1 VALCKVKRPAG
12 FLVSLYRKE
21 PDLRDGNMENTMALD
36 ILQRI
41 QVGLDE
47 KRQNVT
53 EFLETASEEEKDV
66 CLCDD
71 TSCIE
76 DHIHVI
82 DESLEKIENHTLG
95 VCEVCHGVV
104 DPALLEMDYT
114 ASVCLDHYTDAERRR
129 LESELELSQIVQR
142 ALLPQHMPSIS
153 GVEVAAF
160 SRPAEIIGGD
170 YFDFFKFRDGSHGL
184 VIADVSGHGVSAG
197 MLMSSLQTSIQ
208 TLAPYADSPAEI
220 LERIN
225 HFYIHN
231 INFTTFVTVFLAR
244 FDPITLT
251 LTYVNA
257 GHNPPAV
264 FRSGSG
270 QVTWL
275 IPTAPAVGLAE
286 IFRPRTESITL
297 SKGDSLLLYTDG
309 VTEVL
314 NTSNE
319 QFGQDRLAEL
329 FLQNTHLTAPNILQ
343 TVLQQTSAFG
353 DTLADDLTMVALKI
367 AS

>member
-1 VALCKVKRPAG
+1 
-12 FLVSLYRKE
+12 
-21 PDLRDGNMENTMALD
+21 MENTMALD
-36 ILQRI
+36 IFQRI
-41 QVGLDE
+41 HVSLDE

-53 EFLETASEEEKDV
+53 EFLETASEVEKDV

-71 TSCIE
+71 TYCVE
-76 DHIHVI
+76 DHFHVI
-82 DESLEKIENHTLG
+82 DESLEKIENDTLG
-95 VCEVCHGVV
+95 ICEICHGVV
-104 DPALLEMDYT
+104 DATLLEMDYT
-114 ASVCLDHYTDAERRR
+114 AHVCLDHYSEGERRR

-142 ALLPQHMPSIS
+142 ALLPQRMPMIS
-153 GVEVAAF
+153 GVEIAAF

-170 YFDFFKFRDGSHGL
+170 YFDFFKFRDGAEGL

-197 MLMSSLQTSIQ
+197 MLMSSLQTAIQ
-208 TLAPYADSPAEI
+208 TMAPYADSPAEI

-225 HFYIHN
+225 RFYIHN

-264 FRSGSG
+264 YRSESND
-270 QVTWL
+270 VRWL
-275 IPTAPAVGLAE
+275 MPTAPAIGLAE
-286 IFRPRTESITL
+286 IFLPRTESVIL

-309 VTEVL
+309 VTEVF

-329 FLQNTHLTAPNILQ
+329 FLQSTHLTAPNLLQ
-343 TVLQQTSAFG
+343 AVLQQSSAFG
-353 DTLADDLTMVALKI
+353 DNKSLADDLTMVALKI
-367 AS
+367 ST

>member
-12 FLVSLYRKE
+12 FLVSPYSKE

-129 LESELELSQIVQR
+129 LESEL
-142 ALLPQHMPSIS
+142 
-153 GVEVAAF
+153 
-160 SRPAEIIGGD
+160 
-170 YFDFFKFRDGSHGL
+170 
-184 VIADVSGHGVSAG
+184 
-197 MLMSSLQTSIQ
+197 
-208 TLAPYADSPAEI
+208 
-220 LERIN
+220 
-225 HFYIHN
+225 
-231 INFTTFVTVFLAR
+231 
-244 FDPITLT
+244 
-251 LTYVNA
+251 
-257 GHNPPAV
+257 
-264 FRSGSG
+264 
-270 QVTWL
+270 
-275 IPTAPAVGLAE
+275 
-286 IFRPRTESITL
+286 
-297 SKGDSLLLYTDG
+297 
-309 VTEVL
+309 
-314 NTSNE
+314 
-319 QFGQDRLAEL
+319 
-329 FLQNTHLTAPNILQ
+329 
-343 TVLQQTSAFG
+343 
-353 DTLADDLTMVALKI
+353 
-367 AS
+367 